1 MVQATVFFLIRHGEA
16 VENVLNIPDAFPG
29 NPAYGL
35 TEKGREQVKNSVKE
49 VADVGL
55 DFLFASPMRRTRE
68 TAEIVSSACGDIPV
82 IFDERLRETDFGIWS
97 GQSAELFNGKR
108 GKYHDP
114 LLRVDGN
121 VNEGLEGFRDIRK
134 RVAGFLGDI
143 LVENAGKRIAIV
155 SHGDPTE
162 QMHGILVGD
171 DVETAATGWY
181 PKRGSANRIEIGPET
196 VSRLLSENG
205 WR

>member
-1 MVQATVFFLIRHGEA
+1 MEQATVIFFIRHGEA

-29 NPAYGL
+29 NPEYGL
-35 TEKGREQVKNSVKE
+35 TEKGQEQVNDAAKE
-49 VADVGL
+49 VADVGIDL
-55 DFLFASPMRRTRE
+55 LFASPMRRTKE
-68 TAEIVSSACGDIPV
+68 TAEIISSACGDIPV

-121 VNEGLEGFRDIRK
+121 VDEGLEGFRELRK
-134 RVAGFLGDI
+134 RVAGFLRDI
-143 LVENAGKRIAIV
+143 LEGNAGKRIAIV
-155 SHGDPTE
+155 SHGDPIE

-181 PKRGSANRIEIGPET
+181 PKRGSVNHIEIDHDT
-196 VSRLLSENG
+196 VLRLLFENG
-205 WR
+205 